1 MLACTTVHLSCIR
14 WFSFIRAYFLSLTST
29 FPSPCFTIFLFFTRA
44 ARRYPATPLLLSRAR
59 FCISAGHTREDMD
72 FALEQI
78 EAVADL
84 CHIRYRK
91 YING

>member
-1 MLACTTVHLSCIR
+1 MTALSSRFPHACAPLPFCAIPYVTCPPASLCLPHLPS
-14 WFSFIRAYFLSLTST
+14 LS
-29 FPSPCFTIFLFFTRA
+29 
-44 ARRYPATPLLLSRAR
+44 YPATPLLLARAR

>member
-1 MLACTTVHLSCIR
+1 LILNFPLTFVLDYALNHPSVPRSR
-14 WFSFIRAYFLSLTST
+14 SLR
-29 FPSPCFTIFLFFTRA
+29 FPSRS
-44 ARRYPATPLLLSRAR
+44 YPATPLLLSRAR